1 MNNCIVVLIMGLFT
15 LCITTM
21 YSIIENLTGFESYVQ
36 MPTELITYVS
46 MKDIELDRLSKEQA
60 QYKAKVKRTKGK
72 EQPNYFYN
80 GMMNFYE
87 NVLDS
92 PLKPDQSCRD
102 DNKHDENSNEKYL
115 EDQIENNI
123 ETYQKQIEQQNLI
136 RGKLRKSISNIT
148 KTYFLEENIFGKKQN
163 SFGIVSIRNDFMI
176 NPQASSKYSSLD
188 LFKIKDSI
196 LDNHAS
202 KSILQNPI
210 EHSISLK
217 FGTKIITSYQSG
229 GNYIGISLKGINF
242 GQLYDKSIGLID
254 LKKVE
259 SNYSDYYQEVIVEP
273 QSDISTVAQHNNV
286 IVYANKEDYVLFRS
300 RILVHNKW
308 RNITSSHMIKN
319 PQRLFSQTLSLN
331 FLNISYDPQ
340 CLNTLLVSYAIGQ
353 DESMLYK
360 GDMFCLKKTK
370 QPYPVDNQIDTCQ
383 VWEGFEPYIRHKLQS
398 YREETLYEWE
408 QVFQSITKQME
419 FEVRKVDIFSLNLY
433 KYFSLFYD
441 RYKNIIVA
449 SFLNKYIFITQLRP
463 NVRSSDNQ
471 FFKIES
477 FERDNSRISK
487 ILYSHSTEYI
497 YILAQNVAM
506 HSKVFMISIK
516 DLHTKNSANVYRA
529 DFYFDDDNELMV
541 KDIEIIENKSQD
553 DQFQEVQ
560 LVLENGDL
568 AKYIIR
574 YNEPIQVDSEDSTE
588 YALYISFIIFL
599 FIILQQIFQ
608 NIFSRFNQAINNRR
622 QGQQQQQQQQQQQP
636 QQQMQQQQQQ
646 QQQQQAQASQT
657 NNQNLNNQQ
666 QQQQPIQQPFN
677 QQQHNQQQVHQI
689 VLPPQIQQAL
699 NSSLQQIILQHQ
711 QMQLQQQNNNQYQ
724 NQQQSQQQNNLQQ
737 NNHANQQQNQQIHS
751 QIPQTLPPLLN
762 QNQTILIQRLVPQQN
777 QQQQQQNQQQQP
789 QQQN

>member
-1 MNNCIVVLIMGLFT
+1 
-15 LCITTM
+15 
-21 YSIIENLTGFESYVQ
+21 
-36 MPTELITYVS
+36 
-46 MKDIELDRLSKEQA
+46 MKDIELDIKSNEQV
-60 QYKAKVKRTKGK
+60 QYKTKIKKTKGK

-80 GMMNFYE
+80 GVINFYE

-92 PLKPDQSCRD
+92 PLKPDQSCREY
-102 DNKHDENSNEKYL
+102 NTHDENSNQKYL
-115 EDQIENNI
+115 EDQVVISVEM
-123 ETYQKQIEQQNLI
+123 YQKQIEQQNLI
-136 RGKLRKSISNIT
+136 RNMLRKSISNIT
-148 KTYFLEENIFGKKQN
+148 KTYFLEEHTFGKRQN

-176 NPQASSKYSSLD
+176 NPQSSSKYSSLD

-202 KSILQNPI
+202 KTIQHNSI

-259 SNYSDYYQEVIVEP
+259 SNHPDYYQEVIVEP

-308 RNITSSHMIKN
+308 RNITSLHMIKN
-319 PQRLFSQTLSLN
+319 SQRLFSQTLSLN

-353 DESMLYK
+353 DESMVYK
-360 GDMFCLKKTK
+360 GDVFCLKKSK
-370 QPYPVDNQIDTCQ
+370 QPYPSDKSKGTCQ
-383 VWEGFEPYIRHKLQS
+383 VQEDIEPYIRYKLVS

-408 QVFQSITKQME
+408 QLFQSITKQME

-441 RYKNIIVA
+441 KYKNIIVA
-449 SFLNKYIFITQLRP
+449 SFLNKYIFISQLRP
-463 NVRSSDNQ
+463 NTKSSDNQ

-529 DFYFDDDNELMV
+529 DFYFDGDNELMV
-541 KDIEIIENKSQD
+541 KDIEIIENKNQD
-553 DQFQEVQ
+553 DQFQAVQ

-574 YNEPIQVDSEDSTE
+574 YDEPIQVENEDQTE

-608 NIFSRFNQAINNRR
+608 NIFSRFNQAINNRS
-622 QGQQQQQQQQQQQP
+622 QGQQQQQQQQP

-646 QQQQQAQASQT
+646 QQQAQARLANNQ

-666 QQQQPIQQPFN
+666 QQQQPHQQPFN
-677 QQQHNQQQVHQI
+677 QQQQVHQI
-689 VLPPQIQQAL
+689 VLPPQIQQVL
-699 NSSLQQIILQHQ
+699 NSSLQQMIIQHQ
-711 QMQLQQQNNNQYQ
+711 QMQQQQQQQNHHQHQNLQQNQQQNNH
-724 NQQQSQQQNNLQQ
+724 QQNNL
-737 NNHANQQQNQQIHS
+737 ANQQQNQQINS
-751 QIPQTLPPLLN
+751 QIPQTLPPLFN
-762 QNQTILIQRLVPQQN
+762 QNQTILIQRLVPLQN

-789 QQQN
+789 PQQN